1 MSNDKLTFSIDKD
14 LKIELKIH
22 AVKNETTVSKL
33 LNQIIKDY
41 LNENK

>member
-14 LKIELKIH
+14 LKIELKIY
-22 AVKNETTVSKL
+22 AVKHETTVSKL
-33 LNQIIKDY
+33 LNQIIADY